1 MRISVIAISLLAITS
16 LLAIPVSANLASTV
30 FGFPV
35 ATQTGAST
43 AFNQYVANASDQE
56 SLNTGMPIEWTGLS
70 MGPPQAGKLHLLGFN
85 FGSLN
90 GNAFYGQSS
99 NQALDTASTSFSQSS
114 EGADFAYPFTG
125 IGAISMPGFGFG
137 T

>member
-1 MRISVIAISLLAITS
+1 MRISIIAIGLLALTS

-43 AFNQYVANASDQE
+43 VFNQYVANAADNE
-56 SLNTGMPIEWTGLS
+56 SVNTGLPISWSGLS
-70 MGPPQAGKLHLLGFN
+70 IGPPVAGKAHLLGFN
-85 FGSLN
+85 FRSLN
-90 GNAFYGQSS
+90 GDAFYGQSS

-114 EGADFAYPFTG
+114 EGSDFAYPFTG